1 MSDDSEKQLSMADVG
16 TWTPP
21 SEYAW
26 IKQGAHAWFNVKN
39 RALGPVLV
47 LETPTAE
54 SLDSNG
60 TLWVNV
66 RFFGHDAPA
75 TYLVGASRLS
85 PAASGPD
92 PASLGGETEPRRFH
106 GKWQIGEPFSASV
119 IDTATAI
126 HGDVTGSGDVLLGDG
141 LERAVAWLEWRVRE
155 GWHDRGMSEA
165 VHFEEHVR
173 SLAKAAVVLGQ
184 QALNERYAE
193 ERAEAFQRRG
203 TTRAES
209 GPMQFGDD
217 WAGVFLRGDDAAA
230 MLNWLQQLEKVAD
243 GMNESQLRAFARAT
257 SRFLR
262 SKLGHGD
269 HLHMDAGGQARNCT
283 QMRAF
288 AECVAPTTDKEM
300 VRGVDI
306 TESNPRLSEKA
317 ENK

>member
-1 MSDDSEKQLSMADVG
+1 MSNEESPQLSMPEAAEN
-16 TWTPP
+16 TPP
-21 SEYAW
+21 SEYEWMKPGVRAMW
-26 IKQGAHAWFNVKN
+26 QRNEKESFPVVLLGAPVPSSASRVENWWVSARFLGQIEHVECEVS
-39 RALGPVLV
+39 AL
-47 LETPTAE
+47 
-54 SLDSNG
+54 
-60 TLWVNV
+60 
-66 RFFGHDAPA
+66 
-75 TYLVGASRLS
+75 RLS
-85 PAASGPD
+85 PAPIEDSPSDLPCA
-92 PASLGGETEPRRFH
+92 ATSLPEVN

-119 IDTATAI
+119 IDTAMAI
-126 HGDVTGSGDVLLGDG
+126 HGDVMGSGDTLLGDG

-193 ERAEAFQRRG
+193 ERAEAFQRQG

-243 GMNESQLRAFARAT
+243 GIGMTESQLRSFARAT

-269 HLHMDAGGQARNCT
+269 HLHTGAGGQARNCT

-288 AECVAPTTDKEM
+288 AECVAPTTDK
-300 VRGVDI
+300 G
-306 TESNPRLSEKA
+306 
-317 ENK
+317 